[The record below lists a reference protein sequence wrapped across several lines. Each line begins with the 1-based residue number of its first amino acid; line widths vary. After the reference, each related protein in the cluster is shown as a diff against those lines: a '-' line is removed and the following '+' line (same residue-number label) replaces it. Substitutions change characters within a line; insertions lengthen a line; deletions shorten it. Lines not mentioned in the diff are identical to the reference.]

1 MGQLLVASA
10 AAYVALVLS
19 PLAVAALGRT
29 IGAVAGSAR

>member
-10 AAYVALVLS
+10 AYVAPVLP
-19 PLAVAALGRT
+19 PLAVAALGRA